1 VHRAIRKL
9 LHLLDQLL
17 DFGGERHV
25 EKRWLDR
32 RRVDNDRE
40 TKLTARTITGKRRK
54 VGFAGQTLLTLVSSP
69 A

>member
-1 VHRAIRKL
+1 MNRAIRKL

-25 EKRWLDR
+25 AKRGLDR
-32 RRVDNDRE
+32 RRVDDDGD
-40 TKLTARTITGKRRK
+40 TKLTARAITGKRRE
-54 VGFAGQTLLTLVSSP
+54 VGFAGQTLLALVSSP